1 MSVVSNIVGGLRFV
15 GAFRSEFVT
24 VESEISR
31 LRPHL
36 GREWFSKSEERD
48 FDVARLLK
56 TANQDYQSKIV
67 VAR

>member
-15 GAFRSEFVT
+15 GAMGSEFVT
-24 VESEISR
+24 VESRISR
-31 LRPHL
+31 LRLHL
-36 GREWFSKSEERD
+36 GRERFSKSEERD
-48 FDVARLLK
+48 FDVAQLLK